1 FIEKLGFFVV
11 DHEPMMEERRA
22 HVRIAKVI
30 YEGGYRA
37 SRTPMDLPMSKAI
50 VEVVRASAGKNTVV
64 MPSSGGSIPMY
75 SFEDLGRRWR
85 KPIMMPSS
93 VSAVIVS
100 SRGSDL
106 RSTISEW

>member
-1 FIEKLGFFVV
+1 VV
-11 DHEPMMEERRA
+11 DHEPIMEERRA

-64 MPSSGGSIPMY
+64 MPSSGAAYRCM
-75 SFEDLGRRWR
+75 
-85 KPIMMPSS
+85 
-93 VSAVIVS
+93 S
-100 SRGSDL
+100 SRIWGCSGWACRL
-106 RSTISEW
+106 